1 MRRRATPNVLTIAG
15 SDPSGGAGIQADLRT
30 FAALGAFGCAVPAV
44 LTVQNTVEITGVHV
58 VPATLTR
65 RQLDALFADV
75 EIAAVK
81 IGMLGSARVA
91 GVVAD
96 ALARHAPRFVVVDPV
111 LRGSTG
117 ARLATRDLARAL
129 TRELAPLA
137 TVVTPNAA
145 EAAALLRGDA
155 VRTADEA
162 RAAARSLVE
171 HGWRAALVTGGHL
184 DDRRWSVDVLAAGRG
199 VRELRV
205 RRVPGPGAHGTGCT
219 LSSAI
224 AAYLARGRGLAAS
237 CSAAQRFTA
246 ESIARS
252 RRLRV
257 GRGTPPANQ
266 LSSTPIPQGRA
277 RERVRSPRS

>member
-1 MRRRATPNVLTIAG
+1 MSRRPIPNVLTIAG
-15 SDPSGGAGIQADLRT
+15 SDPGGGAGIQADLRT
-30 FAALGAFGCAVPAV
+30 FAALGVFGCAVPAV
-44 LTVQNTVEITGVHV
+44 LTVQNTVAIAGVHI
-58 VPATLTR
+58 VPLALTR

-81 IGMLGSARVA
+81 LGMLGSARVA
-91 GVVAD
+91 GVVAE
-96 ALARHAPRFVVVDPV
+96 ALAKHRPRFVVVDPV

-117 ARLATRDLARAL
+117 ARLATRDLACAL

-145 EAAALLRGDA
+145 EAEALLRGEP
-155 VRTADEA
+155 VRTVDDAK
-162 RAAARSLVE
+162 AAARALVAL
-171 HGWRAALVTGGHL
+171 GWPAALVTGGHL
-184 DDRRWSVDVLAAGRG
+184 DHRRWAVDLLATGRG

-246 ESIARS
+246 GSIARS

-257 GRGTPPANQ
+257 GRGTAPANQ
-266 LSSTPIPQGRA
+266 LRRG
-277 RERVRSPRS
+277 